1 MNIVIKMKRW
11 GEFSVYGKKVLEE
24 DIGKVKALIGQ
35 VFGKC
40 DYKTIERL
48 GGLTNHTYKVG
59 LEDGK
64 TYWIN
69 GRDIL

>member
-1 MNIVIKMKRW
+1 M
-11 GEFSVYGKKVLEE
+11 GKKVLEE
-24 DIGKVKALIGQ
+24 DLGKVKTLIGQ

-48 GGLTNHTYKVG
+48 GGLTNHTYKVE

-64 TYWIN
+64 TY
-69 GRDIL
+69 